1 MPEKNLD
8 PRIRVYLEKL
18 NAASDRVNDIESMLE
33 SLRGRHRQLIQEGIK
48 KLKATLSRD
57 GMRATLKKADPYYL
71 TVKERDKV
79 SSEVGLL
86 AQQYKKASDALLKA
100 QTESWSYEKS
110 LYSEKSLG
118 ASVKVDP
125 EKQEQLNNLNL
136 KVEECQ
142 ENKLKAERAY
152 KNGLAKVESLRLKED
167 YHLANLGP
175 CINKANKYL
184 KLKKELETEV
194 DKVQLEVSKLTA
206 EGSIARKEV
215 AECLKA
221 LSDLSL
227 ELKKEDGKRRGYLNA
242 NPHQLRRSRS
252 DDRDWSPQIF
262 DIPPEIS
269 DDLKKDASVSVSYNN
284 LIQSSLESFPTSE

>member
-1 MPEKNLD
+1 
-8 PRIRVYLEKL
+8 
-18 NAASDRVNDIESMLE
+18 
-33 SLRGRHRQLIQEGIK
+33 
-48 KLKATLSRD
+48 
-57 GMRATLKKADPYYL
+57 
-71 TVKERDKV
+71 
-79 SSEVGLL
+79 
-86 AQQYKKASDALLKA
+86 
-100 QTESWSYEKS
+100 
-110 LYSEKSLG
+110 
-118 ASVKVDP
+118 
-125 EKQEQLNNLNL
+125 
-136 KVEECQ
+136 
-142 ENKLKAERAY
+142 
-152 KNGLAKVESLRLKED
+152 
-167 YHLANLGP
+167 
-175 CINKANKYL
+175 
-184 KLKKELETEV
+184 LETEV

-227 ELKKEDGKRRGYLNA
+227 ELKKEDGKRQGYLNA

>member
-1 MPEKNLD
+1 MDSKSLVLSSIYKSRDFTLSRRPSLDTKSCIEFFPERPVENFQETSAMPEKNLD

-167 YHLANLGP
+167 YHLANLG
-175 CINKANKYL
+175 CN
-184 KLKKELETEV
+184 
-194 DKVQLEVSKLTA
+194 
-206 EGSIARKEV
+206 
-215 AECLKA
+215 
-221 LSDLSL
+221 
-227 ELKKEDGKRRGYLNA
+227 
-242 NPHQLRRSRS
+242 
-252 DDRDWSPQIF
+252 
-262 DIPPEIS
+262 
-269 DDLKKDASVSVSYNN
+269 
-284 LIQSSLESFPTSE
+284 